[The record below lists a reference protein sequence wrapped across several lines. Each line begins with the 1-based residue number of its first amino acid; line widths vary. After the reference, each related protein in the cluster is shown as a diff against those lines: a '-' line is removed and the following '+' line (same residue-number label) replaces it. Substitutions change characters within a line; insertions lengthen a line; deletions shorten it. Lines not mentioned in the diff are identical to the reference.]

1 MNDPLRR
8 LAELLQDMQRKRG
21 WSPED
26 LVAKAELSPEELR
39 AYESDAASL
48 SPTTAM
54 KILVAMTEEEPA
66 ESFADSP
73 DWQSSPPQWLYDQM
87 EAKMKELEAALRI
100 DEGRFR
106 EALIL
111 LDRALSLD
119 SRRERRGRLL
129 LSKAAVLGE
138 LHRKE
143 SALQALAQAEACLDR
158 VEEPA
163 LWMRLRLEQVYFLCQ
178 SQRHHEAA
186 PWLEE
191 ARELA
196 ARIGRDRERLQA
208 RLLGGWIAAASERS
222 AEALEML
229 RGVAEELLAA
239 HRVFDATAVEID
251 VAGLLAGM
259 GRQTEVIELAGR
271 LEARTVRIP
280 PQARTP
286 LKVFCRLAQ
295 RGTLTA
301 DMARRLGTELRVAG
315 GRLTR
320 PYEIPI

>member
-1 MNDPLRR
+1 
-8 LAELLQDMQRKRG
+8 
-21 WSPED
+21 
-26 LVAKAELSPEELR
+26 
-39 AYESDAASL
+39 
-48 SPTTAM
+48 
-54 KILVAMTEEEPA
+54 
-66 ESFADSP
+66 
-73 DWQSSPPQWLYDQM
+73 
-87 EAKMKELEAALRI
+87 MKELEAALRI

-271 LEARTVRIP
+271 LEARTARFP

-286 LKVFCRLAQ
+286 LRVFCRLAQ